1 PCAAGWRVLGP
12 TTTGPARSSGA
23 SAWATCAGRA
33 RAPRPTRR
41 RRTGAARAAGAHR
54 NNMADEA
61 KFSLRLIDRVS
72 GAALGVR
79 KALGRIAG
87 EARAVSSAA
96 AETSRVVG
104 KTLNKDLRRFTKQ
117 GTFARKVLGKLGP
130 ALDRTFGTSLRKN
143 MGAASEKAQAMW
155 KHVAGGH
162 IAAKVL
168 MAVADFAGGAANA
181 G

>member
-1 PCAAGWRVLGP
+1 AD
-12 TTTGPARSSGA
+12 S
-23 SAWATCAGRA
+23 
-33 RAPRPTRR
+33 
-41 RRTGAARAAGAHR
+41 

-96 AETSRVVG
+96 SETSRVVV

-117 GTFARKVLGKLGP
+117 GTLARKVLGRLGP
-130 ALDRTFGTSLRKN
+130 ALDRTFFGTSLRKN

-168 MAVADFAGGAANA
+168 M
-181 G
+181 